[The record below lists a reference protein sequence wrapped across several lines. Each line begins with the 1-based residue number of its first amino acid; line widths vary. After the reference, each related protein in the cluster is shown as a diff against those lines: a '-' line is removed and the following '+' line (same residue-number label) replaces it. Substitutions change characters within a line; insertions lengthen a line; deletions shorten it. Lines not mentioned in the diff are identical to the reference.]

1 AYSPT
6 RSSSHLTTRTA
17 RPTTLG
23 EPGAEQRLGQGDMLY
38 MGQGG
43 RIARVHGPFVSDGE
57 VESVVRHLKE
67 QGSPAY
73 IEDVTREEEEPEGLE
88 SSGGEEGGDDLYDRA
103 VQLVFRERK
112 ASTTFLQR

>member
-43 RIARVHGPFVSDGE
+43 RIMRVHGPFVSDGE
-57 VESVVRHLKE
+57 VESVVQHLKD
-67 QGSPAY
+67 QGTPAY
-73 IEDVTREEEEPEGLE
+73 IDDVTREEEEPQGPE
-88 SSGGEEGGDDLYDRA
+88 SINGEDGGDDLYDRA
-103 VQLVFRERK
+103 VALVCRERK
-112 ASTTFLQR
+112 ASTSFVQR